1 MTATAAPPLLP
12 LLGPAAG
19 ADWRRW
25 AACARP
31 GVDPELFFPAPG
43 QQGTGAKRI
52 CSRCPVRAPCLAD
65 ALAVP
70 ADDDHGV
77 RGGMN
82 AQERRRLRR
91 ELAGRA
97 R

>member
-1 MTATAAPPLLP
+1 MTAAAAPPPL
-12 LLGPAAG
+12 LLGPSEG
-19 ADWRRW
+19 ADWRWW
-25 AACARP
+25 AACAWP

-43 QQGTGAKRI
+43 QQGTRAKRI
-52 CSRCPVRAPCLAD
+52 CSRCPVRAVCLD
-65 ALAVP
+65 EALAVP